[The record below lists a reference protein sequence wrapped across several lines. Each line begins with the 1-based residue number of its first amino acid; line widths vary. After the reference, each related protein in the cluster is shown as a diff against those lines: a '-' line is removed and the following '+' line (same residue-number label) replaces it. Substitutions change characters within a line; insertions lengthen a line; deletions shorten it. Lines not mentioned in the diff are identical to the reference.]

1 MLTPIEAYKIIKEK
15 YPDLQVTY
23 LTDSKKNYYFV
34 NAKVI
39 TNEQLDS
46 KQKMKLL
53 PVISVNKEKGT
64 INTHRS
70 LTPYKVA
77 CWSSKG
83 LKHVPYLG
91 AKWKAQ
97 DYALRVKGVEIIREF
112 IDVIE
117 KNMKLTPELSKTL
130 TSIEANLVKVSNF
143 NIQDLKYL
151 ATINL
156 ADVVKYIEILET
168 ETIKLLQN
176 TGLLIKLYP
185 DRIIDVL
192 YKLSELISKIK

>member
-1 MLTPIEAYKIIKEK
+1 MLTAMEAYKIIKEQ

-39 TNEQLDS
+39 TNENLDS
-46 KQKMKLL
+46 KQKLKLL
-53 PVISVNKEKGT
+53 PVISVNKEAGT
-64 INTHRS
+64 INTHRKLS
-70 LTPYKVA
+70 PYKVA
-77 CWSSKG
+77 RWSSKG

-117 KNMKLTPELSKTL
+117 RNVNLTPELAKTL
-130 TSIEANLVKVSNF
+130 TSIETNLVKFSNF
-143 NIQDLKYL
+143 KVQDLKYL
-151 ATINL
+151 STINMM
-156 ADVVKYIEILET
+156 DIVKYIEILET
-168 ETIKLLQN
+168 ETIKFLQN
-176 TGLLIKLYP
+176 TGLLIKMYP
-185 DRIIDVL
+185 DRIIDAL